1 MKVLQ
6 LLGGIVIIFFIL
18 SCSNQNNFE
27 EQFPDG
33 SVKLKYNVQQEVSK
47 DLLLE
52 ILDVSDQR
60 CPIGAVCSDAGFV
73 KVDLRVL
80 ALNGNETRTMYFSE
94 LPDASQNVDTVMG
107 YKIHL
112 LKVSP
117 IPYDD
122 NPVEVNTNYIITV
135 YAEEI

>member
-18 SCSNQNNFE
+18 SCNNQNNFE
-27 EQFPDG
+27 EQFPNG

-80 ALNGNETRTMYFSE
+80 SLTGNETRTMY
-94 LPDASQNVDTVMG
+94 
-107 YKIHL
+107 
-112 LKVSP
+112 
-117 IPYDD
+117 
-122 NPVEVNTNYIITV
+122 
-135 YAEEI
+135 